1 MKFEKVAIP
10 DLTAAL
16 HQRGFSYLKRDKH
29 GWMRFAG
36 ELCLKAKNYPCE
48 LAVSPALDEFPRVW
62 LTPVPPGR
70 PELQPHLSA
79 SGYLCY
85 LAVGSVIFDFFN
97 PIRQTMACLDRAEQ
111 VLEDILAGKM
121 VEDLAEEFHITWGG
135 NWCLL
140 DANERRSGGLD
151 TYPLGDRLSIATDDA
166 SRTHAK
172 LEAFGL
178 GTMPKD
184 RLPAFRVLTKA
195 RPMPLQ
201 DSWPP
206 KTVQA
211 FLKWQNTLDPRCS
224 RKIEQRLMEMFRAK
238 ATRVL
243 VLIDSPQVQYGIE
256 VELKREPAGAGNKP
270 SLRELL
276 YRLPVH
282 RISAYRVNDQYL
294 AERNLRSSKTL
305 AGLEIGLVGC
315 GTIGG
320 YLAEMLAK
328 AAAGTIGGKLTLVDM
343 GSLEPG
349 NLGRH
354 RLGFSALFKRKAQAM
369 CEELKRVAPGID
381 AVAVVGDVKNAN
393 LGPLDLLIDATG
405 EQALTD
411 WLTWQ
416 YADKV
421 PFLSTW
427 VEGAGNAVRALM
439 KAKPENACARC
450 VSQPP
455 FKDQYRVF
463 DVPPEVIMKG
473 HGCEGL
479 YVPFPAAVSMQA
491 AALAM
496 EMVQAWLDGAES
508 PSFRTRVLDQQREA
522 CFKDCSPQRYGG
534 CPACAT

>member
-1 MKFEKVAIP
+1 MKFKKVEIP

-16 HQRGFSYLKRDKH
+16 KQRGFSYLKRDGR

-36 ELCLKAKNYPCE
+36 ELRLKAKNYPCE
-48 LAVSPALDEFPRVW
+48 LAVSPGLDQFPRVW
-62 LTPVPPGR
+62 LTPVPPGH
-70 PELQPHLSA
+70 PELLPHLSA

-85 LAVGSVIFDFFN
+85 LALGSVIFDFFD
-97 PIRQTMACLDRAEQ
+97 PIRQTMACLDRAEK
-111 VLEDILAGKM
+111 VLEDILADKM
-121 VEDLAEEFHITWGG
+121 VEDLAEEFHLTWGSS
-135 NWCLL
+135 WCML
-140 DANERRSGGLD
+140 DVNERRPGSLRAYTFDGKI
-151 TYPLGDRLSIATDDA
+151 SIVTDDET
-166 SRTHAK
+166 RTDAK
-172 LEAFGL
+172 LAAFGL
-178 GTMPKD
+178 GLPKVE
-184 RLPAFRVLTKA
+184 LSAFRVRTKV

-201 DSWPP
+201 ESWPP

-211 FLKWQNTLDPRCS
+211 LLKWQSTLDPQCRK
-224 RKIEQRLMEMFRAK
+224 KIEQRLMESFRLR

-256 VELKREPAGAGNKP
+256 VELKRDPAGISNKP
-270 SLRELL
+270 SLRESL
-276 YRLPVH
+276 YRLPV
-282 RISAYRVNDQYL
+282 RRVSAYRMDDEYL
-294 AERNLRSSKTL
+294 AKRNLPDSSTL
-305 AGLEIGLVGC
+305 AGLKVGLVGC

-328 AAAGTIGGKLTLVDM
+328 AGAGTLGGTLTLVDI
-343 GSLEPG
+343 GTFEPG

-354 RLGFSALFKRKAQAM
+354 RLGFNALMNKKADAM
-369 CEELKRVAPGID
+369 CDELKRVAPGID
-381 AVAVVGDVKNAN
+381 AIAVVRDVKEAK

-405 EQALTD
+405 EQGLTD

-427 VEGAGNAVRALM
+427 VEGAGSAVRALM
-439 KAKPENACARC
+439 KCKPEHACARC

-455 FKDQYRVF
+455 LRDQCRVF
-463 DVPPEVIMKG
+463 DVPPEVVMKG

-479 YVPFPAAVSMQA
+479 YVPFPAATSVLA

-496 EMVQAWLDGAES
+496 EMVQAWLDGTES
-508 PSFRTRVLDQQREA
+508 PSFRTRVIDQQHEVH
-522 CFKDCSPQRYGG
+522 FKDFSPQRYEG

>member
-16 HQRGFSYLKRDKH
+16 HQRGFSYLKRDGR

-36 ELCLKAKNYPCE
+36 QLRLKAKNYPCE
-48 LAVSPALDEFPRVW
+48 LAVSPALDEFPRIW

-70 PELQPHLSA
+70 PSLQPHLSA

-85 LAVGSVIFDFFN
+85 LALGSVIFDFFD

-121 VEDLAEEFHITWGG
+121 VEDLAEEFHITWGS
-135 NWCLL
+135 NWCML
-140 DANERRSGGLD
+140 DVDKRRPGGLD
-151 TYPLGDRLSIATDDA
+151 AYTFGGTTSIVTDDET
-166 SRTHAK
+166 RTHAK

-178 GTMPKD
+178 GLPKVE
-184 RLPAFRVLTKA
+184 LSAFRVRTKA

-201 DSWPP
+201 ESWPP

-211 FLKWQNTLDPRCS
+211 FLKWQNTLDPSCS
-224 RKIEQRLMEMFRAK
+224 KKVEQRLMEMFRAK

-256 VELKREPAGAGNKP
+256 VDLKRDPAGAGNKP
-270 SLRELL
+270 SLREIL

-282 RISAYRVNDQYL
+282 RISVCRIDDPYL
-294 AERNLRSSKTL
+294 AERNLPGSKTL
-305 AGLEIGLVGC
+305 AGLKVCLVGC

-328 AAAGTIGGKLTLVDM
+328 AGAGTVGGKLTLVDM

-354 RLGFSALFKRKAQAM
+354 RLGFNALTKKKAEAM

-381 AVAVVGDVKNAN
+381 VLAMVGDVKDAN

-405 EQALTD
+405 EQGLTD

-416 YADKV
+416 YADKT

-427 VEGAGNAVRALM
+427 VEGAGAAVRALM
-439 KAKPENACARC
+439 KAKPEHACARC

-455 FKDQYRVF
+455 LKDQYRVF

-479 YVPFPAAVSMQA
+479 YVPFPAAASVQA

-508 PSFRTRVLDQQREA
+508 PSFRTRVLDRQREA
-522 CFKDCSPQRYGG
+522 HFRDSSPQRYEG

>member
-16 HQRGFSYLKRDKH
+16 HQRGFSYLKRDRR

-36 ELCLKAKNYPCE
+36 ELRLKAKNYPCE

-62 LTPVPPGR
+62 LTPTPPGR

-85 LAVGSVIFDFFN
+85 LALGSVIFDFFD

-121 VEDLAEEFHITWGG
+121 VEDLAEEFHITWGS
-135 NWCLL
+135 NWCML
-140 DANERRSGGLD
+140 DVDESRPGGLD
-151 TYPLGDRLSIATDDA
+151 AYTFGGKISIVTDNET
-166 SRTHAK
+166 RTHAK
-172 LEAFGL
+172 LETIGL
-178 GTMPKD
+178 GLPKTE
-184 RLPAFRVLTKA
+184 LPAFRVRTKA

-201 DSWPP
+201 DNWPP
-206 KTVQA
+206 MTVQA

-224 RKIEQRLMEMFRAK
+224 KKIEQRLMEMFQVK

-256 VELKREPAGAGNKP
+256 VDLKRDPAGIGNKP
-270 SLRELL
+270 SLREIL
-276 YRLPVH
+276 YRLPLRRVSVC
-282 RISAYRVNDQYL
+282 RIDDQYI
-294 AERNLRSSKTL
+294 AERNLPGSKTL
-305 AGLEIGLVGC
+305 AGLQVGLVGC

-328 AAAGTIGGKLTLVDM
+328 AGAGTVGGRLTLVDI

-354 RLGFSALFKRKAQAM
+354 RLGFNAMTKKKSEAM
-369 CEELKRVAPGID
+369 CEELKRIAPGID
-381 AVAVVGDVKNAN
+381 TVAVVGDVKDAN

-405 EQALTD
+405 EQSLTD

-421 PFLSTW
+421 PFLSAW
-427 VEGAGNAVRALM
+427 VEGAGAAVRALL
-439 KAKPENACARC
+439 KAKPDHACARC

-455 FKDQYRVF
+455 LKDQYRVF
-463 DVPPEVIMKG
+463 DAPPEVIMKG

-479 YVPFPAAVSMQA
+479 YVPFPAATSVQA

-496 EMVQAWLDGAES
+496 EMVQAWLDDTES
-508 PSFRTRVLDQQREA
+508 PSFRTRVLDQRREA
-522 CFKDCSPQRYGG
+522 IFKDCSPKRYQG

>member
-1 MKFEKVAIP
+1 MKFEKVPIP

-16 HQRGFSYLKRDKH
+16 HQRGFSYLKRDGR

-36 ELCLKAKNYPCE
+36 QLCLKAKNYPCE

-79 SGYLCY
+79 NGYLCY
-85 LAVGSVIFDFFN
+85 LALGSVIFDFFA

-121 VEDLAEEFHITWGG
+121 VEDLAEEFHITWGS
-135 NWCLL
+135 NWCML
-140 DANERRSGGLD
+140 DVDELRPGGLD
-151 TYPLGDRLSIATDDA
+151 AYTFDGKTSIVTDDET
-166 SRTHAK
+166 RTHAK

-178 GTMPKD
+178 GLPKVE
-184 RLPAFRVLTKA
+184 LSAFRVRTKA

-201 DSWPP
+201 ESWPP

-224 RKIEQRLMEMFRAK
+224 KKIEQRLMEMFQAK

-256 VELKREPAGAGNKP
+256 VNLKRDPAGAGNKP
-270 SLRELL
+270 SLREIL

-282 RISAYRVNDQYL
+282 RISVYRIDDPYL
-294 AERNLRSSKTL
+294 AGRNLPGSKTL
-305 AGLEIGLVGC
+305 AGLKVGLVGC

-328 AAAGTIGGKLTLVDM
+328 AGAGTVGGKLTLVDI

-354 RLGFSALFKRKAQAM
+354 RLGFNALTKKKAEAM
-369 CEELKRVAPGID
+369 CEELRRVAPGID
-381 AVAVVGDVKNAN
+381 AVAVVGDVKDAN

-405 EQALTD
+405 EQGLTD

-416 YADKV
+416 YADQV

-427 VEGAGNAVRALM
+427 VDGAGAAVRALM
-439 KAKPENACARC
+439 KAKPELACARC

-455 FKDQYRVF
+455 LKDQYRVF

-479 YVPFPAAVSMQA
+479 YVPFPAAASVQA

-496 EMVQAWLDGAES
+496 EMVQAWLDDAES
-508 PSFRTRVLDQQREA
+508 PSFRTRVLDQQRA
-522 CFKDCSPQRYGG
+522 AHFKDSSPQRYEG

>member
-16 HQRGFSYLKRDKH
+16 HQRGFSYLKRDGR
-29 GWMRFAG
+29 GWMRFVG
-36 ELCLKAKNYPCE
+36 ELRLKAKNYPCE
-48 LAVSPALDEFPRVW
+48 LAVSPALDDFPRVW
-62 LTPVPPGR
+62 LTPVPLGR

-85 LAVGSVIFDFFN
+85 LALGSVIFDFFD
-97 PIRQTMACLDRAEQ
+97 PIRQTMACLDRAEH

-121 VEDLAEEFHITWGG
+121 VEDLAEEFHITWGS
-135 NWCLL
+135 NWCMLDVDARQRGRL
-140 DANERRSGGLD
+140 DAYTFEGKISV
-151 TYPLGDRLSIATDDA
+151 ATDDE

-172 LEAFGL
+172 LEAIGL
-178 GTMPKD
+178 GLPKTK
-184 RLPAFRVLTKA
+184 LPAFRVRTNA

-201 DSWPP
+201 GSWPP

-211 FLKWQNTLDPRCS
+211 FLKWQKTLDPRCS
-224 RKIEQRLMEMFRAK
+224 KKIEQRLMGLYRAK

-256 VELKREPAGAGNKP
+256 VDLKRDPAGPGKKP
-270 SLRELL
+270 SLREIL
-276 YRLPVH
+276 YRLSVH
-282 RISAYRVNDQYL
+282 RISVYRIDDQYL
-294 AERNLRSSKTL
+294 AERNIPGSKTL
-305 AGLEIGLVGC
+305 AGLKIGLVGC

-328 AAAGTIGGKLTLVDM
+328 AGAGTIGGKLTLVDM

-354 RLGFSALFKRKAQAM
+354 RLGFNALSKKKAEAM
-369 CEELKRVAPGID
+369 CDELRRVAPGVD
-381 AVAVVGDVKNAN
+381 AVAVVGNVKAAN

-405 EQALTD
+405 EQSLTD

-416 YADKV
+416 YSDKV
-421 PFLSTW
+421 PFLATW
-427 VEGAGNAVRALM
+427 VEGAGSAVRALM
-439 KAKPENACARC
+439 KAKPEHACARC

-455 FKDQYRVF
+455 LKDQYRVF
-463 DVPPEVIMKG
+463 DVPLEVTMKG

-479 YVPFPAAVSMQA
+479 YVPFPAATSVQA

-508 PSFRTRVLDQQREA
+508 PSFRTRALNQQHEVH
-522 CFKDCSPQRYGG
+522 FKDCSPPRYQG
-534 CPACAT
+534 CPACDT

>member
-16 HQRGFSYLKRDKH
+16 HQRGFSYLKRDEL
-29 GWMRFAG
+29 GWMRFVG
-36 ELCLKAKNYPCE
+36 ELRLKAKNYPCE
-48 LAVSPALDEFPRVW
+48 LAVSPALDDFPRVW

-85 LAVGSVIFDFFN
+85 LALGSVIFDFFN
-97 PIRQTMACLDRAEQ
+97 PIRQTMACLDSAEH

-121 VEDLAEEFHITWGG
+121 VEDLAEEFHITWGS

-140 DANERRSGGLD
+140 DVDARLPRRLDAYAFGGKI
-151 TYPLGDRLSIATDDA
+151 SVATDNET
-166 SRTHAK
+166 RTHAK
-172 LEAFGL
+172 LEAIGL
-178 GTMPKD
+178 SLPKTK
-184 RLPAFRVLTKA
+184 LPAFRVRTNA

-201 DSWPP
+201 GSWPP

-211 FLKWQNTLDPRCS
+211 FLKWQKTLDPGCS
-224 RKIEQRLMEMFRAK
+224 KKIEQRLMDLFRAK

-256 VELKREPAGAGNKP
+256 VDLKRDSAGPGKKP
-270 SLRELL
+270 SRREIL
-276 YRLPVH
+276 YRLSVH
-282 RISAYRVNDQYL
+282 CISVYRIDDQYL
-294 AERNLRSSKTL
+294 AERNIPGSKTL
-305 AGLEIGLVGC
+305 AGLKIGLVGC

-328 AAAGTIGGKLTLVDM
+328 AGAGTIGGRLTLVDM

-354 RLGFSALFKRKAQAM
+354 RLGFNALGKKKAEAM
-369 CEELKRVAPGID
+369 CDELRRVAPGVD
-381 AVAVVGDVKNAN
+381 AVAVVGDVKATN

-405 EQALTD
+405 EQSLTD

-416 YADKV
+416 YSDKV
-421 PFLSTW
+421 PFLATW
-427 VEGAGNAVRALM
+427 VEGAGSAVRALM
-439 KAKPENACARC
+439 KAKPEYACARC

-455 FKDQYRVF
+455 LKEQYRVF
-463 DVPPEVIMKG
+463 DVPLEVGMKG

-479 YVPFPAAVSMQA
+479 YVPFTAATSVQA

-508 PSFRTRVLDQQREA
+508 PSFRTRALDQQHEVH
-522 CFKDCSPQRYGG
+522 FKDCSPPRYQG

>member
-16 HQRGFSYLKRDKH
+16 HQRGFSYLRRDGR

-36 ELCLKAKNYPCE
+36 ELRLKAKNYPCE
-48 LAVSPALDEFPRVW
+48 LAISPGLDEFPRVW
-62 LTPVPPGR
+62 LTPVPQGC

-85 LAVGSVIFDFFN
+85 LAQGSVIFDFFD
-97 PIRQTMACLDRAEQ
+97 PIGQTMACLDRAEQ
-111 VLEDILAGKM
+111 VLDDILAGKM
-121 VEDLAEEFHITWGG
+121 VEDLAEEFHITWGHDWCMLDVDKHRPG
-135 NWCLL
+135 NL
-140 DANERRSGGLD
+140 DAYTFVGK
-151 TYPLGDRLSIATDDA
+151 TSIVTDNKV
-166 SRTHAK
+166 RTHAK
-172 LEAFGL
+172 LESIGL
-178 GTMPKD
+178 GLPKIE
-184 RLPAFRVLTKA
+184 LSAFRVRTKA
-195 RPMPLQ
+195 RPMPQ
-201 DSWPP
+201 QESWPP
-206 KTVQA
+206 KTIQA
-211 FLKWQNTLDPRCS
+211 FLKWQNTLDPRC
-224 RKIEQRLMEMFRAK
+224 RKKIEQRLIEMFRKK

-256 VELKREPAGAGNKP
+256 VDLKRNPAGIGNKP
-270 SLRELL
+270 SLREIL
-276 YRLPVH
+276 YRLPVR
-282 RISAYRVNDQYL
+282 RISVCRIDDQYL
-294 AERNLRSSKTL
+294 AERNIPGSKTL
-305 AGLEIGLVGC
+305 ARLKIGLVGC

-328 AAAGTIGGKLTLVDM
+328 AGAGTVGGQLTLVDM

-354 RLGFSALFKRKAQAM
+354 RLGFNALTKMKADAM
-369 CEELKRVAPGID
+369 CDELKRIAPGIN
-381 AVAVVGDVKNAN
+381 AVAVVGDIKAAN

-405 EQALTD
+405 EQGLTD
-411 WLTWQ
+411 WLTWR

-427 VEGAGNAVRALM
+427 VEGAGAAVRALM
-439 KAKPENACARC
+439 KAKPEHACARC

-455 FKDQYRVF
+455 LKDQYRVF
-463 DVPPEVIMKG
+463 NVPPDVIMKG

-479 YVPFPAAVSMQA
+479 YVPFPAAASMQA
-491 AALAM
+491 ASLAM
-496 EMVQAWLDGAES
+496 EMVQNWLDGADS

-522 CFKDCSPQRYGG
+522 HFKDSSPQRYEG

>member
-16 HQRGFSYLKRDKH
+16 HQRGFSYLKRDGR
-29 GWMRFAG
+29 GWMMFTGQLR
-36 ELCLKAKNYPCE
+36 LKANNYPCE

-85 LAVGSVIFDFFN
+85 LALGSVIFDFFD
-97 PIRQTMACLDRAEQ
+97 PIRQTMACLDRAEH
-111 VLEDILAGKM
+111 VLEDILAGSM

-135 NWCLL
+135 NWCML
-140 DANERRSGGLD
+140 DVNERRSGGLD
-151 TYPLGDRLSIATDDA
+151 AYPLGEKISIATDDA

-178 GTMPKD
+178 GMPKD
-184 RLPAFRVLTKA
+184 QLPAFRVLTKA

-201 DSWPP
+201 DCWPP

-224 RKIEQRLMEMFRAK
+224 KKIEQRLMEMFRAK

-256 VELKREPAGAGNKP
+256 VELKRKPAGAGSTP

-282 RISAYRVNDQYL
+282 RISVYRVNDQYL
-294 AERNLRSSKTL
+294 AERNIPGSKTL
-305 AGLEIGLVGC
+305 AGLRIGLVGC
-315 GTIGG
+315 GTVGG

-328 AAAGTIGGKLTLVDM
+328 AGAGTIGGKLTLVDM

-416 YADKV
+416 YAEKV

-427 VEGAGNAVRALM
+427 VEGAGDAVRALM
-439 KAKPENACARC
+439 KAKPEHACARC

-455 FKDQYRVF
+455 LKDQYRVF

-522 CFKDCSPQRYGG
+522 RFKDSSPQRYAG